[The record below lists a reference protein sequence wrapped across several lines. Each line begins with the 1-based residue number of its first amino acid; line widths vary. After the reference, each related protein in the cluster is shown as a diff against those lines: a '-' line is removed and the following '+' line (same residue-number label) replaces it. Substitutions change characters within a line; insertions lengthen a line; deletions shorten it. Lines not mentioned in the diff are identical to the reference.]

1 MIRRPP
7 RSTLF
12 PYTTLFRSVQRGR
25 VADAVAVVVGQARDL
40 SSTDV
45 RFQVAGGQVL
55 RCRHRSS
62 SRATEDELSEHSFDR
77 VLLEVVYRGRI
88 VELEDFARRH
98 ELTFCEQ
105 AGTLCKRP
113 ITNSAGSG
121 RRRRRGFLLDRQRRR
136 SVAFVFGQYQ
146 RFGGSRRCFGFRDGS
161 SRCRSLRARVGAS
174 HRCCLHTQSDE
185 RRSGSDRAA
194 ILHTITLVMMPP
206 AVLPT
211 ILATSAIATTTIVPP
226 CGPRPPGM
234 KNS

>member
-146 RFGGSRRCFGFRDGS
+146 RFGG
-161 SRCRSLRARVGAS
+161 CRSLRARVGAS

-226 CGPRPPGM
+226 CGPRR
-234 KNS
+234 